1 MSGLLCGLILTLWI
15 GFGQPKPK
23 PPFKPLSVEGC
34 RGNASLMDNGGGIGN
49 WSNIN
54 DEAYFDGFSNV
65 SAILPLFEDD
75 VEMMTVLV
83 PGSNS
88 TVPGL
93 NNTVPEER

>member
-1 MSGLLCGLILTLWI
+1 MAGLLCGLILTLWI

-23 PPFKPLSVEGC
+23 PPFKPLSVKGC
-34 RGNASLMDNGGGIGN
+34 SANASLIDNGHGIWN
-49 WSNIN
+49 WTNID

-65 SAILPLFEDD
+65 STITLLEDE

-83 PGSNS
+83 PGSNT